1 MQFDWIYLPQYFF
14 NWLTDL
20 QAQAGNI
27 GFDWA
32 FIPQHFF
39 DAPLL
44 QGAAMTIFISVVA
57 QFFGIILGLIAALMK
72 MSKNPILRGIAGF
85 ARRRYRPKLT
95 GRAPR
100 RW

>member
-72 MSKNPILRGIAGF
+72 NLGLRRQKHLAVGVHQHRNRVQEI
-85 ARRRYRPKLT
+85 
-95 GRAPR
+95 
-100 RW
+100 